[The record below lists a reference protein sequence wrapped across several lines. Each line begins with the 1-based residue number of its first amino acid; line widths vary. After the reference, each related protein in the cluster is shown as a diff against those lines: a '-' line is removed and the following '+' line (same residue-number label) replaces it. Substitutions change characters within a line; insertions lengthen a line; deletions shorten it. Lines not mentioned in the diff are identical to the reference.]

1 MFEVENRIRQNDLNE
16 LAQDRIFEFLNNST
30 VLVTGATGLIGS
42 ETVLGILA
50 ANRIRNLNIRVVAL
64 VRNYKKAQE
73 IFKNVLARNELEIVV
88 QDINDEISYEK
99 DVDYIIHCAS
109 NTSSK
114 DFVEKPVETISTT
127 YNGTNNILK
136 FAKDKKVKSV
146 VYLSSLEVYGNFE
159 KDSLVK
165 EDEYGYL
172 DILNPRSSYSQGKR
186 LAETLCI
193 SYCKEFDVDI
203 KIARLTQTLGAGISK
218 DDNRVFAQF
227 ARAALNKENIILHT
241 KGNTIRNYCYLTDA
255 VSAILTIL
263 IKGKSSN
270 AYNVANSDTC
280 ISIKNMAELVAKEN
294 NISVEFQIDD
304 RERGYN
310 PTIKIC
316 LDSSKLSALG
326 WQAKIGIE
334 EMFFRLI
341 SYLKG
346 LDNE

>member
-1 MFEVENRIRQNDLNE
+1 MFEAENIVRQNDLNE

-42 ETVLGILA
+42 EIVLGFLA
-50 ANRIRNLNIRVVAL
+50 ANRIKNLNIRVVAL

-73 IFKNVLARNELEIVV
+73 IFKNVLTRKELEIVV
-88 QDINDEISYEK
+88 QDINDEISYEM

-136 FAKDKKVKSV
+136 YAKDKKIRSI
-146 VYLSSLEVYGNFE
+146 VYLSSLEIYGNFE

-193 SYCKEFDVDI
+193 SYSKEFDIDI
-203 KIARLTQTLGAGISK
+203 KIARLTQTFGAGILK

-241 KGNTIRNYCYLTDA
+241 KGDTIRNYCYLTDA

-270 AYNVANSDTC
+270 SYNVANTDTC
-280 ISIKNMAELVAKEN
+280 ISIKNMAELVAKDN
-294 NISVEFQIDD
+294 NIGVEFQIDD
-304 RERGYN
+304 RDHGYN

-316 LDSSKLSALG
+316 LDSSKLYALG

-341 SYLKG
+341 SYLKR